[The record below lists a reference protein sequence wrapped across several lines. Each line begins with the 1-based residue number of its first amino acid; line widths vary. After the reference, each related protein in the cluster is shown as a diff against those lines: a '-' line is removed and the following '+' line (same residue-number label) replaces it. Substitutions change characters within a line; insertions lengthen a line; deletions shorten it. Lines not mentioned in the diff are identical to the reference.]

1 MKNKIRLLAACGT
14 LALLAACSNPAPISS
29 NPVTTV
35 TNIVSQAN
43 PGAGASAQAI
53 QTQLLNA
60 EWNLDQAVTIG
71 ILTATD
77 PVDQCVHQVNTQLG
91 IEPVAPGGTAPTPA
105 AQFTPR
111 MTGLLDSGA
120 VAYIL
125 AQQAQKLT
133 GGGITVP
140 TGCKAIIGDL
150 VIKGGTGAIKLLPG
164 GSLLPTLN

>member
-1 MKNKIRLLAACGT
+1 MNRRTIITTA
-14 LALLAACSNPAPISS
+14 ALLSVAACSNPAPISS
-29 NPVTTV
+29 NPATTA
-35 TNIVSQAN
+35 TNIVSN
-43 PGAGASAQAI
+43 VIPGAASGQQAI

-71 ILTATD
+71 ILTTTD

-91 IEPVAPGGTAPTPA
+91 IEPVPSGGTVPPAP

-125 AQQAQKLT
+125 AQQARAAGQ
-133 GGGITVP
+133 GGITVP
-140 TGCKAIIGDL
+140 TGCKAVIGDL
-150 VIKGGTGAIKLLPG
+150 VLKGAAGGIKLLPG
-164 GSLLPTLN
+164 GGLLPTLN